1 MQNAPGVPDF
11 SLLNCG
17 RFLPKVHP
25 GNLGFGAHCF
35 GNSDL
40 FLQAASLPGERRSY
54 PIECLPQAPG
64 SIVTGDL
71 QERWAWALSDPASL
85 SNTNDL

>member
-1 MQNAPGVPDF
+1 MQNAPGVHDF
-11 SLLNCG
+11 SLLNRG

-40 FLQAASLPGERRSY
+40 LLQAASLPGERRSHL
-54 PIECLPQAPG
+54 IECLP
-64 SIVTGDL
+64 
-71 QERWAWALSDPASL
+71 
-85 SNTNDL
+85 